1 MLLIGI
7 LGDVGSGK
15 TTLLS
20 RLADWWRAEGK
31 PLDGFVARSGERP
44 RDGRGAA
51 RYDLEMLKDSR
62 SLPYAVRDPALQPPY
77 RFDPDAVRELSL
89 WADGLGD
96 GGQSQLMIIDEF
108 GPVEAAGGGHMA
120 LWSRIV
126 SSNPGVIVLAVRR
139 GEEGVLRE
147 RLGTGFDMLID
158 AESPDAWETL
168 RRACDEHPD
177 WMRVGLYGGGA
188 GGFESSVGAVLHG
201 IQAPLTGL
209 FMSSM
214 QSVIMTYAASGLRQ
228 RRRVVWVPFI
238 SASLKAL
245 SPAGNRL
252 RPMLAIAMQGLLYGG
267 AVTLLGWNILGVALG
282 GFLVGAWSAIQGV
295 ALQFLFVGSDLI
307 RAYDSVITWGAKLLD
322 VRTPGLLALIAG
334 WSVACGAVSCL
345 LTLFAWKRRQHMPGR
360 LRDAVFRKGKG
371 ISLEGKPAS
380 RTDAMKKGLKDL
392 SRPLF
397 WLPVLVV
404 VVFTLASGSPLES
417 ALWVVVRAAGIGFVL
432 FSLVRV
438 FDMHRFIAWLQ
449 SRGHWGPAL
458 AYRHALERIR
468 SAEEH
473 PPPPGKDPSSQ

>member
-7 LGDVGSGK
+7 LGSVGSGK
-15 TTLLS
+15 TSLLA
-20 RLADWWRAEGK
+20 RLAHWWRLQGRS
-31 PLDGFVARSGERP
+31 PDGFVALAGDRP
-44 RDGRGAA
+44 EEGRGAA

-62 SLPYAVRDPALQPPY
+62 RLPYAVRDPALQPPY
-77 RFDPDAVRELSL
+77 RFDPETARELDL
-89 WADGLGD
+89 WADGLGS
-96 GGQSQLMIIDEF
+96 GPARSLIIVDEF

-126 SSNPGVIVLAVRR
+126 SSNPGVIVVAMRA
-139 GEEGVLRE
+139 GEEAALKE

-158 AESPDAWETL
+158 AASADAWENI

-177 WMRVGLYGGGA
+177 WIRVGLYGGGA

-201 IQAPLTGL
+201 IQAPMTGL

-214 QSVIMTYAASGLRQ
+214 QSVIMTYAASGLRE
-228 RRRVVWVPFI
+228 RRRVVWVPLI

-267 AVTLLGWNILGVALG
+267 AVTLFGWNILGVALG
-282 GFLVGAWSAIQGV
+282 GFLIGAWSAVQGV

-307 RAYDSVITWGAKLLD
+307 RAYDSIITWVAKLLN
-322 VRTPGLLALIAG
+322 VNTPGLLVLISG

-345 LTLFAWKRRQHMPGR
+345 LTLVAWKRRQHMPGR
-360 LRDAVFRKGKG
+360 LRDAVFRKRKG
-371 ISLEGKPAS
+371 IALEGKPAG
-380 RTDAMKKGLKDL
+380 RTEAMKRGLRDL
-392 SRPLF
+392 ARPLF
-397 WLPVLVV
+397 WLPVLIVV
-404 VVFTLASGSPLES
+404 AFTLATGSPLES

-468 SAEEH
+468 SGEA
-473 PPPPGKDPSSQ
+473 PPPGPGKDPSSH

>member
-1 MLLIGI
+1 LLLIGI
-7 LGDVGSGK
+7 LGTVGSGK
-15 TTLLS
+15 TSLLC
-20 RLADWWRAEGK
+20 RLADWWRVQGRS
-31 PLDGFVARSGERP
+31 LDGFVARAGERP
-44 RDGRGAA
+44 EARCGAV
-51 RYDLEMLKDSR
+51 RYDLEMLKESR
-62 SLPYAVRDPALQPPY
+62 RLPYAVRDPALQPPY
-77 RFDPDAVRELSL
+77 RFDPEAARELEL
-89 WADGLGD
+89 WADGLASGD
-96 GGQSQLMIIDEF
+96 SGSLMIIDEF
-108 GPVEAAGGGHMA
+108 GPVEAAGGGHLT

-126 SSNPGVIVLAVRR
+126 ASNPGVIVVAVRA
-139 GEEGVLRE
+139 GEEGALKE
-147 RLGTGFDMLID
+147 KLGTGFDMLID
-158 AESPDAWETL
+158 AASADAWETL
-168 RRACDEHPD
+168 CRACDEHPD
-177 WMRVGLYGGGA
+177 WIRVGLYGGGA

-214 QSVIMTYAASGLRQ
+214 QAVIMTYAASGLRQ

-252 RPMLAIAMQGLLYGG
+252 RPMLAITMQGLLYGG
-267 AVTLLGWNILGVALG
+267 AVTLFGWNILGVALG

-322 VRTPGLLALIAG
+322 VRTPGLLMLIAG
-334 WSVACGAVSCL
+334 WSVICGAVSCV
-345 LTLFAWKRRQHMPGR
+345 LTLIAWKRRQHMPGR
-360 LRDAVFRKGKG
+360 LRDAVFRKRKG
-371 ISLEGKPAS
+371 IVLEGKPAG
-380 RTDAMKKGLKDL
+380 RTEAMKRGIRDL
-392 SRPLF
+392 ARPLF

-404 VVFTLASGSPLES
+404 VGFTLASGSPIES

-468 SAEEH
+468 SGEE
-473 PPPPGKDPSSQ
+473 PPPGPGKDPPSQ

>member
-1 MLLIGI
+1 LLLIGI
-7 LGDVGSGK
+7 LGKVGSGK
-15 TTLLS
+15 TSLLC
-20 RLADWWRAEGK
+20 RLADWWRVQGRS
-31 PLDGFVARSGERP
+31 LDGFVARAGERP
-44 RDGRGAA
+44 EEGRGAE
-51 RYDLEMLKDSR
+51 RYDLELLRDSR
-62 SLPYAVRDPALQPPY
+62 RLPYAVRDPALQPPY
-77 RFDPDAVRELSL
+77 RFDPEAARELDL
-89 WADGLGD
+89 WADGLGSGD
-96 GGQSQLMIIDEF
+96 PPSLVIIDEL

-126 SSNPGVIVLAVRR
+126 LSNPGVIAVAVRA
-139 GEEGVLRE
+139 GEEGALKE

-158 AESPDAWETL
+158 AASPEAWETL

-177 WMRVGLYGGGA
+177 WIRVGLYGGGA
-188 GGFESSVGAVLHG
+188 GGFESSVGALLHG
-201 IQAPLTGL
+201 IQAPMTGL

-214 QSVIMTYAASGLRQ
+214 QSVIMTYAASGLRH

-267 AVTLLGWNILGVALG
+267 AVTVLGWNVLGVALG

-307 RAYDSVITWGAKLLD
+307 RAYDSIITWGAKLLN
-322 VRTPGLLALIAG
+322 VRTPGLLVLIAG

-345 LTLFAWKRRQHMPGR
+345 LTLIAWKRRQHMPGR
-360 LRDAVFRKGKG
+360 LRDAVFRKRKG
-371 ISLEGKPAS
+371 IALGGKPAS
-380 RTDAMKKGLKDL
+380 RTEAMKRGLRDL
-392 SRPLF
+392 LRPLF
-397 WLPVLVV
+397 WLPVLIVV
-404 VVFTLASGSPLES
+404 AFTLASGSPLES

-449 SRGHWGPAL
+449 ARGHWGPAL
-458 AYRHALERIR
+458 AYRHALDTVRPKDDAPR
-468 SAEEH
+468 S
-473 PPPPGKDPSSQ
+473 PGKDSSSH

>member
-7 LGDVGSGK
+7 LGSVGSGK
-15 TTLLS
+15 TSLLA
-20 RLADWWRAEGK
+20 RLAGWWRLQGRS
-31 PLDGFVARSGERP
+31 PDGFVAHAGDRP
-44 RDGRGAA
+44 EDGRGAA
-51 RYDLEMLKDSR
+51 RYELEMLKDSR
-62 SLPYAVRDPALQPPY
+62 RLPYAVRDPSLKPPY
-77 RFDPDAVRELSL
+77 RFDPDTARALDL
-89 WADGLGD
+89 WADGLGNGD
-96 GGQSQLMIIDEF
+96 PPSLVIIDEL

-120 LWSRIV
+120 LWPRIV
-126 SSNPGVIVLAVRR
+126 SSNPAVIVVAVRA
-139 GEEGVLRE
+139 GEEGVLKE

-158 AESPDAWETL
+158 AASPGAWETL

-177 WMRVGLYGGGA
+177 WIRVGLYGGGA

-201 IQAPLTGL
+201 IQAPMTGL

-214 QSVIMTYAASGLRQ
+214 QSVIMTYAASGLRE
-228 RRRVVWVPFI
+228 RRRVVWVPMI

-267 AVTLLGWNILGVALG
+267 AVTLFGWNMLGVALG
-282 GFLVGAWSAIQGV
+282 GFLIGAWSAVQGV

-307 RAYDSVITWGAKLLD
+307 RAYDSIITWGAKLLE

-334 WSVACGAVSCL
+334 WSVACGAISCL
-345 LTLFAWKRRQHMPGR
+345 LTLLAWKRRQHMPGR

-371 ISLEGKPAS
+371 IALEGKPVS
-380 RTDAMKKGLKDL
+380 RTEAMKRGLRDL
-392 SRPLF
+392 TRPLF

-404 VVFTLASGSPLES
+404 VGFTLATGSPLES

-468 SAEEH
+468 SGE
-473 PPPPGKDPSSQ
+473 PPPPGPGEPPSPP

>member
-7 LGDVGSGK
+7 LGSVGSGK
-15 TTLLS
+15 TSLLA
-20 RLADWWRAEGK
+20 RLAGWWRLQGRS
-31 PLDGFVARSGERP
+31 PDGFVAHAGDRP
-44 RDGRGAA
+44 EDGRGAA
-51 RYDLEMLKDSR
+51 RYELEMLKDSR
-62 SLPYAVRDPALQPPY
+62 RLPYAVRDPSLKPPY
-77 RFDPDAVRELSL
+77 RFDPDTARALDL
-89 WADGLGD
+89 WADGLGNGD
-96 GGQSQLMIIDEF
+96 PPSLVIIDEL

-120 LWSRIV
+120 LWPRIV
-126 SSNPGVIVLAVRR
+126 SSNPAVIVVAVRA
-139 GEEGVLRE
+139 GEEGVLKE
-147 RLGTGFDMLID
+147 RLGTGFDMLIE
-158 AESPDAWETL
+158 AASPGAWETL

-177 WMRVGLYGGGA
+177 WIRVGLYGGGA

-201 IQAPLTGL
+201 IQAPMTGL

-214 QSVIMTYAASGLRQ
+214 QSVIMTYAASGLRE
-228 RRRVVWVPFI
+228 RRRVVWVPMI

-267 AVTLLGWNILGVALG
+267 AVTLFGWNMLGVALG
-282 GFLVGAWSAIQGV
+282 GFLIGAWSAVQGV

-307 RAYDSVITWGAKLLD
+307 RAYDSIITWGAKLLE

-345 LTLFAWKRRQHMPGR
+345 LTLLAWKRRQHMPGR

-371 ISLEGKPAS
+371 IALEGKPVS
-380 RTDAMKKGLKDL
+380 RTEAMKRGLRDL
-392 SRPLF
+392 TRPLF

-404 VVFTLASGSPLES
+404 VGFTLATGSPLES

-468 SAEEH
+468 SGE
-473 PPPPGKDPSSQ
+473 PPPPGPGEPPSPP

>member
-7 LGDVGSGK
+7 LGTVGSGK
-15 TTLLS
+15 TSLLG
-20 RLADWWRAEGK
+20 RLADWWRLQGRS
-31 PLDGFVARSGERP
+31 LDGFVARAGERP
-44 RDGRGAA
+44 EDGRGAA
-51 RYDLEMLKDSR
+51 RYDLEMLKNSR
-62 SLPYAVRDPALQPPY
+62 RLPFAIRDPALQPPY
-77 RFDPDAVRELSL
+77 RFDPETARELDA
-89 WADGLGD
+89 WADGLGSGD
-96 GGQSQLMIIDEF
+96 PGSLMIVDEF
-108 GPVEAAGGGHMA
+108 GPVEAAGGGHLS

-126 SSNPGVIVLAVRR
+126 SSNPGVIVVAVRA
-139 GEEGVLRE
+139 GEEGALRE

-158 AESPDAWETL
+158 AASPDAWETL
-168 RRACDEHPD
+168 RRACEEHPD
-177 WMRVGLYGGGA
+177 WIRVGLYGGGA

-201 IQAPLTGL
+201 IQAPMTGL

-214 QSVIMTYAASGLRQ
+214 QSVIMTYAASGLRE

-252 RPMLAIAMQGLLYGG
+252 RPMLAITIQGLLYGG
-267 AVTLLGWNILGVALG
+267 AVTLFGWNVLGVALG

-307 RAYDSVITWGAKLLD
+307 RAYDSIITWGAKLLD
-322 VRTPGLLALIAG
+322 VRTPGLLVLIAG
-334 WSVACGAVSCL
+334 WSVLCGGISCL

-360 LRDAVFRKGKG
+360 LRDAVFRKTKG
-371 ISLEGKPAS
+371 FALAGKPAS
-380 RTDAMKKGLKDL
+380 RTEAMRHGMRDL
-392 SRPLF
+392 ARPLF

-404 VVFTLASGSPLES
+404 VGFTLASGSPLES
-417 ALWVVVRAAGIGFVL
+417 ALWIVVRAAGIGFVL

-458 AYRHALERIR
+458 AYRHALDNVRRKEDG
-468 SAEEH
+468 
-473 PPPPGKDPSSQ
+473 PGGPGKDPPSH